1 MWQQTEKIREHGG
14 QPRETHES
22 RTAVATDRA
31 TGAAGAELRRLSALA
46 PLVADELLAA
56 WSDPPLA
63 GRLIEVWLGGKWQV
77 DLETDALIALVRL
90 YEYLE
95 GLRLADATDPA
106 TGSAIAGRRAG
117 RANPS
122 AQA

>member
-90 YEYLE
+90 YAYLE
-95 GLRLADATDPA
+95 GLRLVVTPDPQ
-106 TGSAIAGRRAG
+106 TGSAMASGRDGCAD
-117 RANPS
+117 S
-122 AQA
+122 SSQA